1 MRKEKVQKARTA
13 KANLKERVGGAL
25 EATDFMDVAVDVEKD
40 AETKAKAKASRRAKA
55 KESQRAMARTMA
67 RKVDRK
73 ASRML
78 TRNNVDYAMNLDIG
92 QESVRTG

>member
-1 MRKEKVQKARTA
+1 MRKEKVQKARIA
-13 KANLKERVGGAL
+13 KANPKERVGGAL

-40 AETKAKAKASRRAKA
+40 AETKAKASRRAKA
-55 KESQRAMARTMA
+55 KESQRAMVRTMA

-78 TRNNVDYAMNLDIG
+78 TRSNADYAMNLDIG
-92 QESVRTG
+92 QGSVRTG